1 MSDRP
6 KTWHYGLVA
15 RWWAEFNEAEPDELA
30 FYQGFIERDGQ
41 PALDLGCGTGR
52 LLLPLVR
59 AGLDVD
65 GCDLSADMLA
75 LCRERAERDGL
86 APNLYQQAFHELDLP
101 RTYRTIFICDSF
113 GIGGN
118 REQNMEALRRCGRQ
132 LAPGGVL
139 VFNTYLPDDDPE
151 SWNSWLPDR
160 RAALPEAWPETDLR
174 KRAAD
179 GDEIA
184 ISSRLV
190 ALDPL
195 ALRQTRQIRA
205 RLWREGEII
214 AEEEGTLQEY
224 LHCYHDVRLMLASA
238 GFADV
243 AVLGGYRG
251 DPATAEDTMVTFVA
265 RKEDPHPS

>member
-1 MSDRP
+1 MADQP

-15 RWWAEFNEAEPDELA
+15 RWWAEFNEADPDELA

-52 LLLPLVR
+52 LLLPLLR

-65 GCDLSADMLA
+65 GCDLSPDMLA
-75 LCRERAERDGL
+75 LCRQRAEQEGL

-101 RTYRTIFICDSF
+101 RAYRTIFICDSF

-118 REQNMEALRRCGRQ
+118 RERDLEALRRCGRQ

-139 VFNTYLPDDDPE
+139 VFNSYLPDDDPE
-151 SWNSWLPDR
+151 AWNSWLPDR
-160 RAALPEAWPETDLR
+160 RAALPEAWPETDMR

-195 ALRQTRQIRA
+195 AQRQTRQIRA
-205 RLWREGEII
+205 RLWRLGEII
-214 AEEEGTLQEY
+214 AEEEGILQEN
-224 LHCYHDVRLMLASA
+224 LCCYHDLRLMLASA
-238 GFADV
+238 GFASV
-243 AVLGGYRG
+243 EVRAGYSDR
-251 DPATAEDTMVTFVA
+251 PAANADTMLVFIA
-265 RKEDPHPS
+265 RT